1 MPDIDE
7 VAAAAA
13 AAAEE
18 GKLLHLV
25 DPDHVSL
32 TFGADAQT
40 AIQFGPKG
48 GFEDGHWRG
57 PKDHPLIPALLSKHP
72 RIAEYGADTKTVYP
86 CSECE
91 ASFGTAAGVRAH
103 YRKQHTPQVVK

>member
-1 MPDIDE
+1 MPDLE
-7 VAAAAA
+7 TVAAEAA

-18 GKLLHLV
+18 GKLIHLV
-25 DPDHVSL
+25 DPGHISL
-32 TFGADAQT
+32 TFGADPQT
-40 AIQFGPKG
+40 SIQFGPKG

-57 PKDHPLIPALLSKHP
+57 PRDHPLIPALLSKHP
-72 RIAEYGADTKTVYP
+72 NIVEYGADTKSVYT

-91 ASFGTAAGVRAH
+91 ATFGTAAGSRAH